1 MPPPS
6 HTHTRTLSCPAP
18 APSAGLG
25 EPTIRDLNDEIN
37 KLFREKYHWERRI
50 VELGGPDYTKAAHG
64 VSSDGMELPGR
75 RGYKYFGAARTLPG
89 VRELFEEA
97 AAAPVKASAAALTAR
112 VDPAYFGYCDQHEV
126 ERLEQAEAVAEAE
139 ARARAREQWR
149 ASRPAA
155 AEPSQEA
162 AEADGNLSAA
172 MATGRAF
179 VHVPAHADVQEALL
193 QKKRAELLAR
203 FT

>member
-1 MPPPS
+1 MQTHRHAATTCHPP
-6 HTHTRTLSCPAP
+6 
-18 APSAGLG
+18 AGLG

-64 VSSDGMELPGR
+64 VSSDGMELPGK
-75 RGYKYFGAARTLPG
+75 RGYKYFGAARNLPG

-97 AAAPVKASAAALTAR
+97 ATAPVKASAASLTAR
-112 VDPAYFGYCDQHEV
+112 VDPSYFGYCDQHEV
-126 ERLEQAEAVAEAE
+126 DRLEQAEAVAEAE

-155 AEPSQEA
+155 EEAGQEPDA
-162 AEADGNLSAA
+162 AGVTAISH
-172 MATGRAF
+172 GRAF
-179 VHVPAHADVQEALL
+179 VHVPGHADVQEALL